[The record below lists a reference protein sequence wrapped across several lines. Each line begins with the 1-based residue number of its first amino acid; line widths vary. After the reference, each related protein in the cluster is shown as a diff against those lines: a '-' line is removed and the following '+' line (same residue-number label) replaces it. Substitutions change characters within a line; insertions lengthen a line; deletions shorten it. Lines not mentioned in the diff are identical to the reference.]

1 MPLALSLI
9 TIPSK
14 PLFGTSGL
22 YSEPKSIFTGAP
34 SLLSGPSVLPVR
46 APKPLKLSTPEAW
59 LKTLP
64 SGSVMVAFMS
74 QFAPSGVFGSS
85 RSKFIVSVFSKPLA
99 P

>member
-22 YSEPKSIFTGAP
+22 YSEPKSMFTAAP
-34 SLLSGPSVLPVR
+34 SLLSGPSVLPIR

-64 SGSVMVAFMS
+64 SGSVMLASIS
-74 QFAPSGVFGSS
+74 QFAPVFGSS